1 LFLNQIQKYGI
12 PHITYVVVVGGLGDS
27 FVTPWTASHQAP
39 LSMGFPRQKYCSG
52 LPCPP
57 PGDLPNPGI
66 ELRSPTL
73 QVDSFPTEPPGKPR
87 HIIYGTPQTE
97 VL

>member
-1 LFLNQIQKYGI
+1 M
-12 PHITYVVVVGGLGDS
+12 VVVGGLITKLFLTLCNPMDCI
-27 FVTPWTASHQAP
+27 TPGSPVHGICQARI
-39 LSMGFPRQKYCSG
+39 LDW

-66 ELRSPTL
+66 EFKSPTL
-73 QVDSFPTEPPGKPR
+73 QVDSFPTEPPGKPH
-87 HIIYGTPQTE
+87 HIIYGTPQIE